1 MIKNYFTTA
10 FRIFKRDKAYSSL
23 NVLGL
28 TLGITASLL
37 LFAYSFN
44 EAQYDQHHEKKDRIV
59 RVVMDVKFG
68 DEARGVAVVPA
79 ALGFFM
85 QQQAKEVEAYAMLRS
100 IPGFQVKK
108 GEEVV
113 AEQGMYYA
121 SQGVLD
127 IFTWHWLAG
136 DKASALTP
144 HNTIVLSRSLAVKYF
159 GSVDQA
165 VGEVIVRDNDV
176 QYKVT
181 GVIEDVTQKGHFNP
195 RAFVSLWD
203 DSKTTNWRDWNW
215 TTYLLLT
222 NGRGSLDE
230 VNATLQRA
238 FDQNLSPQ
246 LAQGGGTIKFST
258 QQLTDIYYE
267 SRRDFEMEPNEGNR
281 IFIRGFAMVGLFLLL
296 LAIINYINL
305 VTAQS
310 ERRAREVGVKKVFGV
325 SRRALRGQFFAEA
338 LLYIIIS
345 ILGSVVLLFLLRPVF
360 AYFTGSELP
369 LSILFGWKGIAG
381 AVVFVFLLT
390 LVSGAYPAFYISS
403 FQPSRVLKSGTLLS
417 KPGGN
422 LNLRK
427 LLIIVQLSVSLLMII
442 GILGVFLQLQFIY
455 QYHLGFDKERV
466 LKFNLPKAAIDNYR
480 PLRETL
486 LANPSITGVASA
498 IELPGEKPP
507 VNDFNYETVEGVRR
521 EILQQMWV
529 DEGFFTTLNIPLIS
543 GNNFRFRAAGDSSS
557 PGVLVNR
564 AFVEHAGWKMDE
576 VAGKTLSSHDWSDK
590 VIGVVEDFH
599 VISLHDKIEPLIFRY
614 TSSAPQM
621 IVKFNGS
628 FNETIQLIEKSAVD
642 VAGSKL
648 AAWSFLDTDFQKQ
661 YEKDE
666 KRADLLAAF
675 AFLVLFIACLG
686 LLGMSAYD
694 VRQRRKEIGIRKI
707 LGASAPGLLVHLS
720 KPYLHIGVLSSLLAI
735 PAANYF
741 LTEWLQ
747 EFAYSIEVSWWM
759 LVLPALLL
767 LLIAM
772 VVVSI
777 QTTKATR
784 TNPAEVLKYE

>member
-1 MIKNYFTTA
+1 MIKNYFTIA
-10 FRIFKRDKAYSSL
+10 LRIFKRDKAYSFL
-23 NVLGL
+23 NILGL
-28 TLGITASLL
+28 TVGITASVL

-68 DEARGVAVVPA
+68 DEARGVAVAPA

-85 QQQAKEVEAYAMLRS
+85 QQQAKEVEAYAMLRP
-100 IPGFQVKK
+100 IPGFQINK

-113 AEQGMYYA
+113 AEQGLYYA

-159 GSVDQA
+159 GSVDNA
-165 VGEVIVRDNDV
+165 VGEVISRDDV

-215 TTYLLLT
+215 STYLLLT
-222 NGRGSLDE
+222 NAGGSLE
-230 VNATLQRA
+230 EINATLQQA
-238 FDQNLSPQ
+238 FDQNLAPQ
-246 LAQGGGTIKFST
+246 LAQGGGGTINFST

-281 IFIRGFAMVGLFLLL
+281 IFIRGFAIVGLFLLL
-296 LAIINYINL
+296 LAVINYINL

-325 SRRALRGQFFAEA
+325 SRQALRGQFFTEA
-338 LLYIIIS
+338 MLYIIIS
-345 ILGSVVLLFLLRPVF
+345 ILGSVVLLFLLRPAF
-360 AYFTGSELP
+360 AYFTGNELP
-369 LSILFGWKGIAG
+369 LSILLGWKGIG
-381 AVVFVFLLT
+381 GVVLFVFLLT

-417 KPGGN
+417 KPGGS

-427 LLIIVQLSVSLLMII
+427 LLIVVQLSVSLLMII
-442 GILGVFLQLQFIY
+442 GILGVFMQLQFVN
-455 QYHLGFDKERV
+455 QYNLGFNKERV
-466 LKFNLPKAAIDNYR
+466 LKFDLPNSVVGKYR

-486 LANPSITGVASA
+486 LANPSITGVAAA

-507 VNDFNYETVEGVRR
+507 VNDFNYDTAEGEKRGVF
-521 EILQQMWV
+521 QMIRV
-529 DEGFFTTLNIPLIS
+529 DEGFFPTLNIPVIA
-543 GNNFRFRAAGDSSS
+543 GNNFRYRLAGDSSS

-564 AFVEHAGWKMDE
+564 AFVAHAGWKIDE
-576 VAGKTLSSHDWSDK
+576 VPGKTLGSHDWSDK

-599 VISLHDKIEPLIFRY
+599 VISLHDKIEPVIFRY
-614 TSSAPQM
+614 VSSAPQM
-621 IVKFNGS
+621 IVKFTGS
-628 FNETIQLIEKSAVD
+628 FNETIELIQHAALD
-642 VAGSKL
+642 VAGGKL
-648 AAWSFLDTDFQKQ
+648 AAWSFLDVDFQKQ

-666 KRADLLAAF
+666 KRANLLAAF

-707 LGASAPGLLVHLS
+707 LGASTSGLLLHLS
-720 KPYLHIGVLSSLLAI
+720 KPYLNIGVLSSLLAI

-784 TNPAEVLKYE
+784 TNPAEVLRYE